1 MDEEQGWVP
10 SSYLDLPYGGMD
22 VAVNRAVTG
31 KGKNL
36 EYCLSSIFLPYSGKV
51 VTGQL

>member
-22 VAVNRAVTG
+22 VAVNRAV
-31 KGKNL
+31 L
-36 EYCLSSIFLPYSGKV
+36 L
-51 VTGQL
+51 